1 MSKAEEREFR
11 LRPRKPSI
19 PRSRSERLAWA
30 TAFKTISHFARA
42 SRVMK
47 SSGAERNGGKRTSVP
62 RNQRCAVRVTYAR
75 NAVHG
80 QWRAHGRY
88 LARESATTE
97 PAAAVFDRSE
107 SAIDVAARL
116 DTWQAARDQRIWK
129 VIISPE
135 FGERVDLPRLTRDLM
150 ERVEKDLGT
159 PLEWVAV
166 AHFNTE
172 HPHVHVALRGVA
184 QDGQEVRLPREFVRS
199 GIRSIAED
207 LCTRQLG
214 HRTEM
219 DAAEAE
225 RREVHEKRFTSLDRI
240 ILRRS
245 VPSGGS
251 NTVSISMDGRP
262 HLIAR
267 LSVLE
272 DMGLARASG
281 AGEWEI
287 RPDLESVLRSMQR
300 VADRQRTLRAHGV
313 PMSDER
319 LPIEVYDF
327 RRTPLVEG
335 RLLVHGEDEQSGRGY
350 LMLEG
355 IDARVHYIEYTPE
368 IEEARARGEL
378 RPNAFARLRRLGDA
392 VYIEDLGDAEVL
404 LKNGDYFAKK
414 SHAMVRKP
422 SLSAKTPVCG
432 WLGRYQ
438 RALQQAATELQERQT
453 SSLPKARV
461 HSPSR

>member
-1 MSKAEEREFR
+1 MR
-11 LRPRKPSI
+11 
-19 PRSRSERLAWA
+19 
-30 TAFKTISHFARA
+30 
-42 SRVMK
+42 
-47 SSGAERNGGKRTSVP
+47 
-62 RNQRCAVRVTYAR
+62 
-75 NAVHG
+75 G

-97 PAAAVFDRSE
+97 PAAAGFDRSE
-107 SAIDVAARL
+107 SGIDVAARL
-116 DTWQAARDQRIWK
+116 DAWQAARDARIWK

-172 HPHVHVALRGVA
+172 HPHVHVALRGVG
-184 QDGQEVRLPREFVRS
+184 QDGQEVRLPREFVRN

-214 HRTEM
+214 HRTDM

-225 RREVHEKRFTSLDRI
+225 RREVREKRFTSLDRI

-245 VPSGGS
+245 VPSVGS

-319 LPIEVYDF
+319 LSIEVHDF

-335 RLLVHGEDEQSGRGY
+335 RILVHGEDEQSGRGY

-355 IDARVHYIEYTPE
+355 VDARVHYIEYTPE
-368 IEEARARGEL
+368 IEDARARGEL
-378 RPNAFARLRRLGDA
+378 RPNAFARLRRIGGA
-392 VYIEDLGDAEVL
+392 VEIEDLGDAEVL
-404 LKNGDYFAKK
+404 LKNGDYFANK
-414 SHAMVRKP
+414 SHEMVRKP

-453 SSLPKARV
+453 PSLPKARV